1 MKIKGLNIT
10 AYGKLQNQN
19 IKICDGLTVFFGA
32 NESGKTTIKNFI
44 LDMFFGGTI
53 PGSKIARYT
62 PKHQSYKP
70 WSSPQFEGSMLVEH
84 KGENYHFH
92 RNFTRGSE
100 SFSIRDINTGLDQK
114 PVFNVDTRPKVELLD
129 ESFFG
134 ITESNIRNTFLIDN
148 AEEKDS
154 TIGPDLRDRM
164 INAMRTKREDLSVR
178 DIIDRIDS
186 IYLGN
191 DHIKERRHLNR
202 EIEELKTQIQYLPS
216 SLEYDET
223 IREIDILN
231 RQIKDLEIQIEDEK
245 MATQD
250 KIIIDNPQY
259 IESLIYQQERLSTKG
274 EELEVEKATYNRDLR
289 RVLKLRPVVLFV
301 VAVVVLLALFFKVY
315 FLLAAVLAIGLLE
328 SYKNTLEN
336 KIYDID
342 EEIKKVYYS
351 LDNILEKANKYQ
363 QDSMEQEN
371 PQITAL
377 NTERESLACQRERLL
392 ERVRILDIN
401 IQKEIE
407 LGEKLHLLQNRF
419 DQLMFIE
426 EMANTAKDTI
436 ERISKDNFNSVSE
449 RLIRIASENLSYI
462 TDGRYTRLLIS
473 DTGVITLYDS
483 DIDNYVEVD
492 DLSRGTLEQVY
503 LSYKIAVIESL
514 GVDFPIMLDDTF
526 AFYDQERRHRTL
538 MLLSEIAK
546 KRQIFYF
553 TSNVEDLMYLEDH
566 TDCDVVTLGD

>member
-1 MKIKGLNIT
+1 M
-10 AYGKLQNQN
+10 
-19 IKICDGLTVFFGA
+19 
-32 NESGKTTIKNFI
+32 
-44 LDMFFGGTI
+44 
-53 PGSKIARYT
+53 
-62 PKHQSYKP
+62 
-70 WSSPQFEGSMLVEH
+70 
-84 KGENYHFH
+84 
-92 RNFTRGSE
+92 
-100 SFSIRDINTGLDQK
+100 
-114 PVFNVDTRPKVELLD
+114 
-129 ESFFG
+129 
-134 ITESNIRNTFLIDN
+134 
-148 AEEKDS
+148 
-154 TIGPDLRDRM
+154 
-164 INAMRTKREDLSVR
+164 
-178 DIIDRIDS
+178 
-186 IYLGN
+186 
-191 DHIKERRHLNR
+191 
-202 EIEELKTQIQYLPS
+202 
-216 SLEYDET
+216 
-223 IREIDILN
+223 
-231 RQIKDLEIQIEDEK
+231 
-245 MATQD
+245 
-250 KIIIDNPQY
+250 
-259 IESLIYQQERLSTKG
+259 
-274 EELEVEKATYNRDLR
+274 
-289 RVLKLRPVVLFV
+289 
-301 VAVVVLLALFFKVY
+301 
-315 FLLAAVLAIGLLE
+315 
-328 SYKNTLEN
+328 EN

-377 NTERESLACQRERLL
+377 NTERESLAYQRERLL

-546 KRQIFYF
+546 RRQIFYF